1 MVKVAYLGRELEVPR
16 YLFPHAIEAFERRR
30 DVEREKRQKRELAE
44 KKAYLERQEEI
55 KEARRRSL
63 REEFPLMFPRR

>member
-1 MVKVAYLGRELEVPR
+1 MVKIAYLGRELEVPR
-16 YLFPHAIEAFERRR
+16 YLFPYAEESYERRC

-55 KEARRRSL
+55 KEARRQAL